1 MPRGL
6 VLCGGGSKGSYEMG
20 AWTALKELNEEFD
33 IVTGTSIGCLMQRCL
48 HHMHMIDV
56 KSYGI
61 KLKSE

>member
-33 IVTGTSIGCLMQRCL
+33 IVTGTSIGCLNAAMFASHAYDRCKEL
-48 HHMHMIDV
+48 WD
-56 KSYGI
+56 
-61 KLKSE
+61 